1 MARRRFREIARVSG
15 LIFQSHPGEQRS
27 ARQLQASSQL
37 FFEVFRQYDA
47 GNLLLRQADEEV
59 LSQDLDV
66 AALVAALGAMQAQ
79 RLDVHALARPG
90 PFAFP
95 LMVER
100 FREQLTNEA
109 LADRIARMLG
119 DMEAAADA
127 VTGRHEAP
135 PDAQALQSGLA
146 FSAVPDSERRATAK
160 RRGRRR

>member
-1 MARRRFREIARVSG
+1 
-15 LIFQSHPGEQRS
+15 
-27 ARQLQASSQL
+27 
-37 FFEVFRQYDA
+37 
-47 GNLLLRQADEEV
+47 V

-66 AALVAALGAMQAQ
+66 AVLLAALQAMQAQ
-79 RLDVHALARPG
+79 RLVLSPLARPG

-127 VTGRHEAP
+127 ATGRHEAP
-135 PDAQALQSGLA
+135 PEAHAVQSGLA
-146 FSAVPDSERRATAK
+146 FSAVPDSDRRASAK